1 MEYKA
6 IGLGLDFRTYGDLWA
21 WLME

>member
-1 MEYKA
+1 MEYKS
-6 IGLGLDFRTYGDLWA
+6 IGLGLDFRTYGDLLA